1 VIFGIV
7 PRTCHRYR
15 SRAATPAS
23 RFERLTQQS
32 PRLLPGNTYTGNLH
46 HKAKRIAHVERV
58 LDLLEPT
65 GLANVVA
72 NVKPAV
78 IDSFRHPV
86 PW

>member
-1 VIFGIV
+1 LELF
-7 PRTCHRYR
+7 REL
-15 SRAATPAS
+15 ATA
-23 RFERLTQQS
+23 TGVAQ
-32 PRLLPGNTYTGNLH
+32 RLLPAALSGSLNKVPGFCRGLLTPVTYTI
-46 HKAKRIAHVERV
+46 KRIAHVERV

-65 GLANVVA
+65 GLADVVA